1 MLGIMPTRYGQSPW
15 IAATRRTLP
24 ASPRLRGDH
33 EADIVIVGGG
43 LSGTA
48 TALACA
54 TAGMKPVVLEAGAI
68 GQGWTGHSS
77 GLLLPDPGP
86 PFRDVSRAHGLRAA
100 KLVFTAWRRA
110 SLDAAALL
118 RRLGVR
124 CGLEPRDSMVVAQ
137 AGEEKELLREY
148 DAREAAGVSVAWLT
162 RRQVTAVTPLDVP
175 AAMRSRDCFV
185 FDPYRACLGLARAAS
200 ARGARLFERSAV
212 KKVRPGRKNVE
223 IFTADG
229 VVRART
235 VIVATGRATA
245 EFRPL
250 QRHFKTR
257 EIYAALSSPMPAAMR
272 KQVGD
277 RSVTARD
284 LTGSGRRVIW
294 TGDGRMLVVGADR
307 DEPPPRQRDALLHQ
321 RTGQLMYEALTMY
334 PSISGLAVDY
344 GWSTTYGATADGL
357 IYVGAHRNYP
367 RHLFALGGPGDS
379 ATGAFLAARVLLRAL
394 QDAPDKGDAVFGWT
408 R

>member
-1 MLGIMPTRYGQSPW
+1 MLEIMPTRYGQSPW

-24 ASPRLRGDH
+24 ASPRLRGQH
-33 EADIVIVGGG
+33 EADVVIVGGG
-43 LSGTA
+43 LTGTA

-54 TAGMKPVVLEAGAI
+54 TAGMKPVVIEAGTF

-86 PFRDVSRAHGLRAA
+86 LFRDVSRAHGLRTA
-100 KLVFTAWRRA
+100 KLVFSAWRRA
-110 SLDAAALL
+110 ALDAAALL

-124 CGLEPRDSMVVAQ
+124 CGLEPRDSMLVAQ
-137 AGEEKELLREY
+137 AGEEKDLLREY

-162 RRQVTAVTPLDVP
+162 RRQVTAVTPLDLP
-175 AAMRSRDCFV
+175 AAMRTRDAFV

-200 ARGARLFERSAV
+200 ARGARFFEHSAV
-212 KKVRPGRKNVE
+212 KKVRFGRRNVE
-223 IFTADG
+223 IVSADAS
-229 VVRART
+229 VTART

-257 EIYAALSSPMPAAMR
+257 EIYAALSSPMAAGMR
-272 KQVGD
+272 KQIGD
-277 RSVTARD
+277 RSVSARD

-294 TGDGRMLVVGADR
+294 TSDGRMLVVGGDR
-307 DEPPPRQRDALLHQ
+307 DEPPARQRDAVLRQ

-334 PSISGLAVDY
+334 PAISGLAVDY
-344 GWSTTYGATADGL
+344 GWSTTYGETADGL
-357 IYVGAHRNYP
+357 MYVGAHRNYP

-379 ATGAFLAARVLLRAL
+379 ATGAFVSARILLRAL
-394 QDAPDKGDAVFGWT
+394 QDAPDKADAAFGWT

>member
-1 MLGIMPTRYGQSPW
+1 M
-15 IAATRRTLP
+15 
-24 ASPRLRGDH
+24 
-33 EADIVIVGGG
+33 IVGGG
-43 LSGTA
+43 LTGTA

-54 TAGMKPVVLEAGAI
+54 TAGMKPVLLEADAI
-68 GQGWTGHSS
+68 GHGWTGHSS

-86 PFRDVSRAHGLRAA
+86 LFRDVSRSHGLRAA
-100 KLVFTAWRRA
+100 KLVFASWRRA

-124 CGLEPRDSMVVAQ
+124 CGLEPRDSLLVAQ

-175 AAMRSRDCFV
+175 AAMRSRDAFV

-200 ARGARLFERSAV
+200 ARGALLFEKSPV
-212 KKVRPGRKNVE
+212 KKVRAARKNVE
-223 IFTADG
+223 IVTADAS
-229 VVRART
+229 VSART
-235 VIVATGRATA
+235 VIVTTGRATA

-257 EIYAALSSPMPAAMR
+257 ETYAALSSPMPAPMR

-277 RSVTARD
+277 RSVTVRE
-284 LTGSGRRVIW
+284 LN
-294 TGDGRMLVVGADR
+294 
-307 DEPPPRQRDALLHQ
+307 
-321 RTGQLMYEALTMY
+321 
-334 PSISGLAVDY
+334 GLAVDY
-344 GWSTTYGATADGL
+344 GWSTTYGETADGL
-357 IYVGAHRNYP
+357 MYVGAHRNYP

-379 ATGAFLAARVLLRAL
+379 ATGAFLSARILLRAL
-394 QDAPDKGDAVFGWT
+394 QDAPDKADAMFGWT

>member
-1 MLGIMPTRYGQSPW
+1 MLRIMPTRYGQSPW
-15 IAATRRTLP
+15 IAAARRTLP
-24 ASPRLRGDH
+24 ASPRLRGELH
-33 EADIVIVGGG
+33 ADVVIVGAG
-43 LSGTA
+43 LTGTA

-54 TAGMKPVVLEAGAI
+54 TAGMKPVVLEADTI
-68 GQGWTGHSS
+68 GTGWTGHSS

-86 PFRDVSRAHGLRAA
+86 LFRDVSRAHGLRAA
-100 KLVFTAWRRA
+100 KLVFSSWRRA
-110 SLDAAALL
+110 ALDAAALL

-124 CGLEPRDSMVVAQ
+124 CDLDPRDSVLVSQ
-137 AGEEKELLREY
+137 ADEEEELLREY
-148 DAREAAGVSVAWLT
+148 DAREAAGVSVSWLT

-175 AAMRSRDCFV
+175 AAMRSRDAFV

-200 ARGARLFERSAV
+200 ARGARFFERTAV
-212 KKVRPGRKNVE
+212 KKVRAARRNVE
-223 IFTADG
+223 IATADAT
-229 VVRART
+229 VTART
-235 VIVATGRATA
+235 IVVATGRATS

-250 QRHFKTR
+250 QRHFKAR

-284 LTGSGRRVIW
+284 LSGSGRRVIW
-294 TGDGRMLVVGADR
+294 TSDGRMLVAGAVR
-307 DEPPPRQRDALLHQ
+307 DETAPRQRDAVLHQ

-334 PSISGLAVDY
+334 PAISGLGVDF
-344 GWSTTYGATADGL
+344 GWSTTFGETADGL
-357 IYVGAHRNYP
+357 MYVGAHRNYP

-379 ATGAFLAARVLLRAL
+379 ATGAFLSSRVLLRAL
-394 QDAPDKGDAVFGWT
+394 QEVPEKSDAAFGWT

>member
-1 MLGIMPTRYGQSPW
+1 MPTRYGQSPW

-24 ASPRLRGDH
+24 ASPRLRGSH
-33 EADIVIVGGG
+33 EADVVIVGGG
-43 LSGTA
+43 LTGTA

-54 TAGMKPVVLEAGAI
+54 TAGMKPMVLEGDAI

-86 PFRDVSRAHGLRAA
+86 LFRDVSRAHGLRTA

-124 CGLEPRDSMVVAQ
+124 CGLEPRDSLLVAQ

-148 DAREAAGVSVAWLT
+148 DAREEGGASVAWLT

-175 AAMRSRDCFV
+175 AAMRSRDAFV

-200 ARGARLFERSAV
+200 ARGARFFERSAA
-212 KKVRPGRKNVE
+212 KKVRFGRKDVE
-223 IFTADG
+223 IVTADAS
-229 VVRART
+229 VRART
-235 VIVATGRATA
+235 VIVATGRATP

-257 EIYAALSSPMPAAMR
+257 EVYAALSSPMTAAMR

-277 RSVTARD
+277 RAVTACD
-284 LTGSGRRVIW
+284 LTGAGRRVIW
-294 TGDGRMLVVGADR
+294 TSDGRMLVVGADR
-307 DEPPPRQRDALLHQ
+307 DEPPARQRDAVLHQ
-321 RTGQLMYEALTMY
+321 RTGQLMYEALMMY
-334 PSISGLAVDY
+334 PSISGLTVDY
-344 GWSTTYGATADGL
+344 GWGTTYGDTADGL
-357 IYVGAHRNYP
+357 MYVGAHRNYP

-379 ATGAFLAARVLLRAL
+379 ATGAFLSARILLRAL
-394 QDAPDKGDAVFGWT
+394 QDAPDKADAAFGWT

>member
-1 MLGIMPTRYGQSPW
+1 MLKIMPTRYGQSPW
-15 IAATRRTLP
+15 IASTRRTLP
-24 ASPRLRGDH
+24 AAPRLRG
-33 EADIVIVGGG
+33 ELQADVVIVGGG
-43 LSGTA
+43 LTGTA

-54 TAGMKPVVLEAGAI
+54 TAGMKPVLLEADAI
-68 GQGWTGHSS
+68 GHGWTGHSS

-86 PFRDVSRAHGLRAA
+86 LFRDVSRAHGLRAA
-100 KLVFTAWRRA
+100 KLVFASWRRA

-124 CGLEPRDSMVVAQ
+124 CGLEPRDSLLVAR

-175 AAMRSRDCFV
+175 AAMRSRDAFV

-212 KKVRPGRKNVE
+212 KKVHVGRKNVD
-223 IFTADG
+223 IVTADAS
-229 VVRART
+229 VSART

-257 EIYAALSSPMPAAMR
+257 ETYAALSTPMPAAMR

-284 LTGSGRRVIW
+284 LTRAGRRVVW
-294 TGDGRMLVVGADR
+294 TPDGQMLVVGADR
-307 DEPPPRQRDALLHQ
+307 DEPPARQRDAVLRQ

-334 PSISGLAVDY
+334 PAISGLAVDY
-344 GWSTTYGATADGL
+344 GWSTTYGETADGL
-357 IYVGAHRNYP
+357 MYVGAHRNYP

-379 ATGAFLAARVLLRAL
+379 ATGAFLAARILLRAL
-394 QDAPDKGDAVFGWT
+394 QDAPDKADAVFGWT